1 MLLQDDAGMNL
12 KDFSGT
18 LKSRRVF
25 RNLWSFFAKIIRK
38 EEKLHHVNEI

>member
-25 RNLWSFFAKIIRK
+25 RNLSNIYDGAFLRK
-38 EEKLHHVNEI
+38 